1 MSDSGGI
8 TISRHKKLLCNQ
20 NHPVTRLVNTS
31 MNAHVFNQNSGKMD
45 SKSLVKLAKSL
56 SDPTRLALLQE
67 IAKGTNRGCA
77 DLFEFVPISQPS
89 MSQHLKALSDAG
101 LIESR
106 KEGRNMKVAIIEEK
120 LQELEDFLRSLH

>member
-1 MSDSGGI
+1 
-8 TISRHKKLLCNQ
+8 
-20 NHPVTRLVNTS
+20 
-31 MNAHVFNQNSGKMD
+31 MD

-67 IAKGTNRGCA
+67 IAKGTNKGCA

-106 KEGRNMKVAIIEEK
+106 KEGRNMKVAINEEK
-120 LQELEDFLRSLH
+120 LQELEAFLRSLH

>member
-1 MSDSGGI
+1 
-8 TISRHKKLLCNQ
+8 
-20 NHPVTRLVNTS
+20 
-31 MNAHVFNQNSGKMD
+31 MD

-56 SDPTRLALLQE
+56 SDPTRLALLKE

-101 LIESR
+101 LVESR
-106 KEGRNMKVAIIEEK
+106 KEGRNMKVAINEEK
-120 LQELEDFLRSLH
+120 LQELEDFLRSLR